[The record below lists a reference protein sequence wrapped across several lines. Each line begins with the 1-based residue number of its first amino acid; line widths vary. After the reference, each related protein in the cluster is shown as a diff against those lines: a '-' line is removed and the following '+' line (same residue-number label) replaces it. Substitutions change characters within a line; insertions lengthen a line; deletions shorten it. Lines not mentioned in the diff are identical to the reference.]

1 MSPSAVQKQQPT
13 MKTQIHPQTRKKH
26 SRQKTFAL
34 WRWTAAI
41 AVLASLSAVKVAAA
55 SLTLVNENFDSYSGA
70 ATSFSSTAVA
80 IPNTDRIRVEDG
92 LAQGDS
98 PGGLGFN
105 GVQLINWAP
114 ASAYNS
120 GNAMLLRPNKTP
132 PSVATLILGAVRTTC
147 GNSRC

>member
-1 MSPSAVQKQQPT
+1 
-13 MKTQIHPQTRKKH
+13 MKTQIHLQTRKKH

-41 AVLASLSAVKVAAA
+41 AVLASLSALKVAAA

-70 ATSFSSTAVA
+70 ATSFSSTSIA

-98 PGGLGFN
+98 PSGLGFN
-105 GVQLINWAP
+105 GVQRQGWNTKSRTFCGVLAVLDQHGWGPWEAFWA
-114 ASAYNS
+114 
-120 GNAMLLRPNKTP
+120 
-132 PSVATLILGAVRTTC
+132 
-147 GNSRC
+147 